1 MKVGILAAGEGS
13 RLRAGGLYMPKPL
26 LPIAG
31 VPLIERLLR
40 ALQLLAPEEI
50 VCIINHQ
57 GSSVADYVLQHYPSL
72 PMTFVQQ
79 DTASSYESFTV
90 LCAHLRGAPF
100 LVTTVDAVFTPD
112 FLPQFVA
119 AAQQQSGMDMMLTL
133 TTFIDDEKPLH
144 VGLDA
149 QQRLRQLGEAVRGS
163 AYVTSGFY
171 YCAPSVSAACDGLP
185 PGRVNALRE
194 FLGWLVQQ
202 GYWLQGYLAPKMVD
216 VDRPQDIAVAEQ
228 FVREIEGMSAGP
240 IRSPLPRLCRRRA
253 SSPFPPGEGKGEGL
267 FPRLGDPHPFPL

>member
-13 RLRAGGLYMPKPL
+13 RLRAGGFHMPKPL

-31 VPLIERLLR
+31 VPLIGRLLR
-40 ALQLLAPEEI
+40 ALQQLAPEEI

-57 GSSVADYVLQHYPSL
+57 GSSVADYVQQHYAAL
-72 PMTFVQQ
+72 PITFVQQ
-79 DTASSYESFTV
+79 DTASSYESFMV

-100 LVTTVDAVFTPD
+100 LVTTADAVFAPD
-112 FLPQFVA
+112 FLPPFVA
-119 AAQQQSGMDMMLTL
+119 TAQACVGMHEQRTGVDMMLTL
-133 TTFIDDEKPLH
+133 TTFIDDEKPLY

-149 QQRLRQLGEAVRGS
+149 QQRIRQMGETARDS

-171 YCAPSVSAACDGLP
+171 YCAPSVSAACDSLP

-194 FLGWLVQQ
+194 FLGWLLQQ

-216 VDRPQDIAVAEQ
+216 VDRPQDIPVAEQ
-228 FVREIEGMSAGP
+228 FVQKFERMSP
-240 IRSPLPRLCRRRA
+240 PVPSPL
-253 SSPFPPGEGKGEGL
+253 PPGEG
-267 FPRLGDPHPFPL
+267 

>member
-13 RLRAGGLYMPKPL
+13 RLRAGGFHVPKPL
-26 LPIAG
+26 LSIGG
-31 VPLIERLLR
+31 VPLIGRLLR
-40 ALQLLAPEEI
+40 ALQPLAPEEI

-57 GSSVADYVLQHYPSL
+57 GSSVADYVWQHYPSL
-72 PMTFVQQ
+72 PMTFVQK

-90 LCAHLRGAPF
+90 LCEHLRGAPF
-100 LVTTVDAVFTPD
+100 LVTTVDAVFRPD

-119 AAQQQSGMDMMLTL
+119 AAHQQTDMDMMLTL

-149 QQRLRQLGEAVRGS
+149 QQRICQMGEAARGS

-171 YCAPSVSAACDGLP
+171 YCAPRVSAACAGLP
-185 PGRVNALRE
+185 HSRISALRE
-194 FLGWLVQQ
+194 FLGWLLQQ

-228 FVREIEGMSAGP
+228 FVREIEVIDTGQ
-240 IRSPLPRLCRRRA
+240 IRSPLP
-253 SSPFPPGEGKGEGL
+253 PGEG
-267 FPRLGDPHPFPL
+267 

>member
-13 RLRAGGLYMPKPL
+13 RLRAAGLDISKPL

-31 VPLIERLLR
+31 VPLLGRLLQ
-40 ALQLLAPEEI
+40 ALQPLAPEEI
-50 VCIINHQ
+50 VCIINHR
-57 GSSVADYVLQHYPSL
+57 GSSVVDYVQQHYPTL

-100 LVTTVDAVFTPD
+100 LVTTVDAVFRPD
-112 FLPQFVA
+112 FLPQFVT
-119 AAQQQSGMDMMLTL
+119 AAQQQTDMDMMLAL

-149 QQRLRQLGEAVRGS
+149 QQRIRQMGEAARGS

-171 YCAPSVSAACDGLP
+171 YCAPRVSAACA
-185 PGRVNALRE
+185 RVAPSRVSALRE
-194 FLGWLVQQ
+194 FLGYLLQQ

-228 FVREIEGMSAGP
+228 FVQEFERLLP
-240 IRSPLPRLCRRRA
+240 PVFPSPLSL
-253 SSPFPPGEGKGEGL
+253 GEG
-267 FPRLGDPHPFPL
+267 

>member
-1 MKVGILAAGEGS
+1 VKVGILAAGEGS
-13 RLRAGGLYMPKPL
+13 RLRAGGLHLPKPL
-26 LPIAG
+26 LPIGG
-31 VPLIERLLR
+31 VPLIGRLLQ

-57 GSSVADYVLQHYPSL
+57 GSSVADYVQQHYSSL

-100 LVTTVDAVFTPD
+100 LVTTVDAVFRPD

-119 AAQQQSGMDMMLTL
+119 AAHQQTGMDMMLTL
-133 TTFIDDEKPLH
+133 TTFIDDEKPLY
-144 VGLDA
+144 VYLDA
-149 QQRLRQLGEAVRGS
+149 QQRIRQIGEAARGS

-171 YCAPSVSAACDGLP
+171 HCAPSVSAACDGLP
-185 PGRVNALRE
+185 PRRVLALRE
-194 FLGWLVQQ
+194 FLGWLLQQ

-228 FVREIEGMSAGP
+228 FVREIEGMSAGH
-240 IRSPLPRLCRRRA
+240 IRSPLPM
-253 SSPFPPGEGKGEGL
+253 GEGL
-267 FPRLGDPHPFPL
+267 SGGEGPLS

>member
-1 MKVGILAAGEGS
+1 
-13 RLRAGGLYMPKPL
+13 MPKPL
-26 LPIAG
+26 LPIGG
-31 VPLIERLLR
+31 VPLIGRLLR
-40 ALQLLAPEEI
+40 ALQQLAPEEI

-57 GSSVADYVLQHYPSL
+57 GSRVADYVQQHYPFL

-119 AAQQQSGMDMMLTL
+119 AAQRQSGMDMLLAL
-133 TTFIDDEKPLH
+133 TTFIDDEKPLY
-144 VGLDA
+144 VCLDA
-149 QQRLRQLGEAVRGS
+149 QQRIRQMGEAARGS

-171 YCAPSVSAACDGLP
+171 YCAASVSAACATLP
-185 PGRVNALRE
+185 PRRVSALRE
-194 FLGWLVQQ
+194 FLGWLLQQ

-228 FVREIEGMSAGP
+228 FVRELAESYASDSQ
-240 IRSPLPRLCRRRA
+240 SPP
-253 SSPFPPGEGKGEGL
+253 PPGEGCSIQ
-267 FPRLGDPHPFPL
+267 

>member
-1 MKVGILAAGEGS
+1 MKVGILAAGEGA
-13 RLRAGGLYMPKPL
+13 RLRAGGLHLPKPL

-31 VPLIERLLR
+31 VPLIGRLLQ

-72 PMTFVQQ
+72 PLTFVQQ
-79 DTASSYESFTV
+79 DTVSSYESFTV
-90 LCAHLRGAPF
+90 LCAHLRGVPF
-100 LVTTVDAVFTPD
+100 LVTTVDAVFTPA

-119 AAQQQSGMDMMLTL
+119 AAQACMGTHEQQTAMDMLLTL

-149 QQRLRQLGEAVRGS
+149 QQRIRQIGEAARGS

-171 YCAPSVSAACDGLP
+171 YCAPSVSAACAGLP
-185 PGRVNALRE
+185 SGRVSALRE

-202 GYWLQGYLAPKMVD
+202 GYWLQGYLAPKTVD

-228 FVREIEGMSAGP
+228 FVHEIEGMCE
-240 IRSPLPRLCRRRA
+240 R
-253 SSPFPPGEGKGEGL
+253 E
-267 FPRLGDPHPFPL
+267 LG

>member
-13 RLRAGGLYMPKPL
+13 RLRAGGLSLPKPL

-31 VPLIERLLR
+31 VPLIGRLLQ
-40 ALQLLAPEEI
+40 ALQQLAPEEI

-57 GSSVADYVLQHYPSL
+57 GSRVADYVQQHYPAL

-90 LCAHLRGAPF
+90 LCAHLVGAPF
-100 LVTTVDAVFTPD
+100 LVTTVDAVFPPD

-119 AAQQQSGMDMMLTL
+119 AARQQPGMDMMLTL
-133 TTFIDDEKPLH
+133 TTFIDDEKPLY

-149 QQRLRQLGEAVRGS
+149 QQRIRQIGEAARGS

-171 YCAPSVSAACDGLP
+171 YCAPSVRVACVSQA

-194 FLGWLVQQ
+194 FLGWLVQH
-202 GYWLQGYLAPKMVD
+202 GYWLQGYLAPKMID

-228 FVREIEGMSAGP
+228 FVQEFERV
-240 IRSPLPRLCRRRA
+240 SPPVLSPRPL
-253 SSPFPPGEGKGEGL
+253 GESFSRG
-267 FPRLGDPHPFPL
+267 

>member
-13 RLRAGGLYMPKPL
+13 RLRAAGLHLPKPL

-31 VPLIERLLR
+31 VPLIGRLLQ
-40 ALQLLAPEEI
+40 ALQPLAPEEI

-57 GSSVADYVLQHYPSL
+57 GSRVADYVQQHYAAL

-100 LVTTVDAVFTPD
+100 LVTTVDAVFRPD

-119 AAQQQSGMDMMLTL
+119 AAQRQTGMDMMLTL

-149 QQRLRQLGEAVRGS
+149 QQRIRQMGEAARGS

-171 YCAPSVSAACDGLP
+171 YCAPCVSAACARLSP
-185 PGRVNALRE
+185 RRVNALRE
-194 FLGWLVQQ
+194 FLGWLLQQ

-228 FVREIEGMSAGP
+228 CVQEFEQVSPPVPSPSG
-240 IRSPLPRLCRRRA
+240 SPL
-253 SSPFPPGEGKGEGL
+253 PPGEG
-267 FPRLGDPHPFPL
+267 